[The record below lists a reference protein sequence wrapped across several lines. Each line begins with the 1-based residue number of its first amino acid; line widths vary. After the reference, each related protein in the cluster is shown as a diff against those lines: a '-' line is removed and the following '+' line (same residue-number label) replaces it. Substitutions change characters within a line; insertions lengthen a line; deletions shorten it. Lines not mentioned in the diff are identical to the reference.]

1 MVFRILRFKQ
11 GIEQPAFLG
20 REPLKERQGL
30 RWVVFM
36 RSYVCGTNHHFLNSK
51 IYRVVHGEN
60 NLPRMHRFFF
70 SISGVRFGV
79 IILNKHVN
87 ENVHIY

>member
-1 MVFRILRFKQ
+1 MVFRTLRLKQ
-11 GIEQPAFLG
+11 GIEHPAFLG
-20 REPLKERQGL
+20 WEPFKERQDL
-30 RWVVFM
+30 RWVVYM
-36 RSYVCGTNHHFLNSK
+36 RSYIFYSK

-60 NLPRMHRFFF
+60 NLPKMHRFFF